1 MFDFSENIWYNH
13 TVITNKGR
21 CDMKPLS
28 KSQQKIFD
36 YLKECAG
43 EGRVPS
49 VREICEETGLSST
62 STVHHHLK
70 ALEEKGLISREH
82 GVNRCIQINGMEKNT
97 DVPVLGRVAAGYPI
111 LAVENIECYVPVPDS
126 LKRGRELFALRVQG
140 ESMINAGIFPDD
152 ILIVHRTPVAEN
164 GEIVVALVGDEA
176 TVKRFY
182 KEYYEEQ
189 LNDFMEGKSQKG
201 TALDEVNEYVGEFFV
216 PNAEMW
222 YPDGENGP
230 QVLERVMPVLHE
242 WIDSGKQ
249 NIAVVTH
256 GGVIR
261 ILLCALFGGDFAK
274 RLMFGTSLENC
285 SITQIHF
292 DEKKHGFYLDRFNDF
307 AHLEKYPELM
317 RSTFLAPNGDM

>member
-1 MFDFSENIWYNH
+1 MFDFPENIWYNH

-97 DVPVLGRVAAGYPI
+97 DVPVS
-111 LAVENIECYVPVPDS
+111 DS

-182 KEYYEEQ
+182 KENGHFRLQPE
-189 LNDFMEGKSQKG
+189 NDNFEPIIV
-201 TALDEVNEYVGEFFV
+201 DEV
-216 PNAEMW
+216 A
-222 YPDGENGP
+222 
-230 QVLERVMPVLHE
+230 LL
-242 WIDSGKQ
+242 GK
-249 NIAVVTH
+249 
-256 GGVIR
+256 VI
-261 ILLCALFGGDFAK
+261 
-274 RLMFGTSLENC
+274 SLVRY
-285 SITQIHF
+285 F
-292 DEKKHGFYLDRFNDF
+292 D
-307 AHLEKYPELM
+307 
-317 RSTFLAPNGDM
+317 